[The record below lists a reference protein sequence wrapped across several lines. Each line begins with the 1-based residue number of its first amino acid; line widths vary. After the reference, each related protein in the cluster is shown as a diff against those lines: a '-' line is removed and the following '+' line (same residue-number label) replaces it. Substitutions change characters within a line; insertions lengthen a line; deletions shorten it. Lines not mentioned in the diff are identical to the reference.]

1 MNLDLAQGR
10 RTPPIGAGLVA
21 PESIFAVNN
30 FSLLLVGLE
39 PAERA
44 IAIEAARP
52 LWPQASVTD
61 LRDLDEF
68 ARASSGLDRGLVV
81 IASGNAGPV
90 AAAIHA
96 VDDSGLPRWA
106 VVVLGETA
114 ADDAAGFVPRG
125 DWNVRS
131 AAQVF
136 RSSLVLHAARREN
149 ARLRGD
155 LKTVATRFSHDVR
168 SPLVAILTTCELMK
182 ELNDA
187 PDAALVR
194 VITDS
199 AGEIS
204 RLVERLT
211 VILRATAD
219 PKAGEMV
226 DMGDIV
232 FRALE
237 RIQYDCHKK
246 QASVVV
252 PEKWP
257 SVRGV
262 ARDLEVV
269 WDCLLANAMKYGG
282 ESPRIRVGWIQTA
295 RDYEFWMEDSGI
307 LPPGLHEKLLV
318 PFHALHGQN
327 DGGGLDLSIVKRL
340 VELHGGRCVFE
351 PLPDAGSRFLFTLP
365 IPSN

>member
-1 MNLDLAQGR
+1 MNLDVAQG
-10 RTPPIGAGLVA
+10 PVS
-21 PESIFAVNN
+21 PEAIFAVNN

-39 PAERA
+39 PGERTIA
-44 IAIEAARP
+44 IAAAQSLRPEAT
-52 LWPQASVTD
+52 VTD
-61 LRDLDEF
+61 LKDLDEF
-68 ARASSGLDRGLVV
+68 ARASAGLDRGLVV
-81 IASGNAGPV
+81 IASGNAGQV
-90 AAAIHA
+90 AQAIHA
-96 VDDSGLPRWA
+96 ADDSGLPRWA
-106 VVVLGETA
+106 VVVMGETSP
-114 ADDAAGFVPRG
+114 DEAAGFVPRG

-136 RSSLVLHAARREN
+136 RASLALHAARREN

-168 SPLVAILTTCELMK
+168 SPVGAILTTCELMK
-182 ELNDA
+182 ELGDV

-199 AGEIS
+199 TDEIS

-211 VILRATAD
+211 IVLRATAD

-226 DMGDIV
+226 DMGDLV

-237 RIQYDCHKK
+237 RIQYECHQK

-257 SVRGV
+257 LVRGV
-262 ARDLEVV
+262 ARNLEVV
-269 WDCLLANAMKYGG
+269 WDCLLANAIKHGG
-282 ESPRIRVGWIQTA
+282 ESPRIRGGWMQTA
-295 RDYEFWMEDSGI
+295 RDYEFWVEDGGT
-307 LPPGLHEKLLV
+307 LPPGLHAKLLA
-318 PFHALHGQN
+318 PFHTLHRQH
-327 DGGGLDLSIVKRL
+327 DGGGLDLAIARRL

-351 PLPDAGSRFLFTLP
+351 PLPGAGSRFLFTLP
-365 IPSN
+365 VTTD